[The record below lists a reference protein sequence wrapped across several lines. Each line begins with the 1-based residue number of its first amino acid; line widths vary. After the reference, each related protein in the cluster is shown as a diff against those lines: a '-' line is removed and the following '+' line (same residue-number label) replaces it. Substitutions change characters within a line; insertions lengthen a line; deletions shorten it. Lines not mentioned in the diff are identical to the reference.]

1 MEKNRHQLVNRLRKR
16 LLLWMLGL
24 CLSYLVRLFFAT
36 KLIIDSGAL
45 ENPQNKQ
52 IIIALAIVALFLAFW
67 HIRYQYR
74 KFDYLVRLAE
84 NEIGQG

>member
-24 CLSYLVRLFFAT
+24 CLSYLVWLFFAT
-36 KLIIDSGAL
+36 QLLIDSVDL

>member
-24 CLSYLVRLFFAT
+24 CLSYLVCLFFAT